1 MNTKDMSFVA
11 MRATLEHR
19 VHAHATTTR
28 PLFFPLKRLAPLV
41 SKKQRLSK
49 TKIFAVKLKQPI
61 LPTNGSTNTF
71 VRRGRKEENGR
82 SKWER

>member
-1 MNTKDMSFVA
+1 MSFVA
-11 MRATLEHR
+11 MRDTLEHR

-28 PLFFPLKRLAPLV
+28 PLFSPLKRLAQLV

-61 LPTNGSTNTF
+61 LRTNGSKKHF
-71 VRRGRKEENGR
+71 C
-82 SKWER
+82 